1 MRLVY
6 KINLAVLG
14 LLVLSSLFVGTFFV
28 GSYRD
33 LRLETYRWFDKSA
46 DQLAITIG
54 NHAREAVSYFDYRA
68 LESALAKHIAEDPN
82 LLFVNVAF
90 DKDLSDA
97 RKAGTPGKASFRPF
111 EAEIKDG
118 GKTVVK
124 VTLHYSTGVVEKK
137 LGALIWR
144 LSIGSF
150 VTLAILLSLL
160 YILMTRLV
168 TRPLD
173 QIVRYAKVTANGDLT
188 SSIAVDTTDEFGT
201 LAATLNQMS
210 ENLRAMVTKVLQS
223 FSDLEKV
230 SGDIADVSHRIA
242 EGSAGQTSAV
252 DTVSSSI
259 EEMNS
264 SIKSVVQSVEK
275 LYALAVES
283 SSSMLEMSASV
294 EQVASNSEGLSTSV
308 ETTSSR
314 LGKMTTSIRTVAGN
328 IESLAEL
335 VTSASSAISEV
346 EATVGEIERNSGES
360 HELSRQTARTMNE
373 EGLEALGRTSE
384 GMRAISTSVG
394 SAADVVRTL
403 EARSHEI
410 GTILNVINEVNDQTN
425 LLALNAAI
433 IAAQAGEHGRGFAV
447 VADEIRELSA
457 RTASSTKEIKKI
469 ISNVQEESKNAVR
482 AMEDGTKRVEEGVKV
497 VDDLDSTLRQAA
509 ENSERA
515 SAATRGIAMAT
526 REQFKG
532 IRQVATT
539 AQTITEMA
547 QKIATA
553 TREQSSDTTE
563 IVKSAEQMQ
572 ELAQQTKKSTAEQA
586 NGIRLTSKASE
597 ESSQLSQQ
605 VLEASREEA
614 RGSELVVQSI
624 VSIQD
629 ATKKNEE
636 SVKRLDQMVSILAK
650 QSGLLK
656 QEIGRFKI
664 DRST

>member
-1 MRLVY
+1 MKLVH

-28 GSYRD
+28 GSYRN
-33 LRLETYRWFDKSA
+33 LRAETYHWFDKSA

-54 NHAREAVSYFDYRA
+54 NQAKESISYFDYEA
-68 LESALAKHIAEDPN
+68 LESALKKHIAEDPN

-90 DKDLSDA
+90 DKDLSDI
-97 RKAGTPGKASFRPF
+97 REAGTPGETSFRPF
-111 EAEIKDG
+111 NVEIKDG
-118 GKTVVK
+118 ETAVVK
-124 VTLHYSTGVVEKK
+124 VTIHYSTEVVEKK
-137 LGALIWR
+137 LGALVWR
-144 LSIGSF
+144 LSFGSF
-150 VTLAILLSLL
+150 VTLAVLLSLL
-160 YILMTRLV
+160 YALMTRFV
-168 TRPLD
+168 TRPLG
-173 QIVRYAKVTANGDLT
+173 QIVQYARLTADGDLT

-210 ENLRAMVTKVLQS
+210 ENLRAMVKKVLQA
-223 FSDLEKV
+223 FGDLEKV
-230 SGDIADVSHRIA
+230 SGDITDVSHRIA

-275 LYALAVES
+275 LYSLAVES

-294 EQVASNSEGLSTSV
+294 EQVASNAEGLSTSV

-314 LGKMTTSIRTVAGN
+314 LGKMTASIRTVAGN
-328 IESLAEL
+328 IEGLAEL
-335 VTSASSAISEV
+335 VTTASSAISEV

-360 HELSRQTARTMNE
+360 HELSRQTAQTMTE
-373 EGLEALGRTSE
+373 KGLEALGRTSE
-384 GMRAISTSVG
+384 GMRSISTSVG

-403 EARSHEI
+403 EVRSHEI

-433 IAAQAGEHGRGFAV
+433 ISAQAGEHGRGFAV

-469 ISNVQEESKNAVR
+469 ISSVQEESKNAVR
-482 AMEDGTKRVEEGVKV
+482 AMEDGTKRVKEGVKA
-497 VDDLDSTLRQAA
+497 VDDLDSALRQAA
-509 ENSERA
+509 ENSEKA

-526 REQFKG
+526 KEQLKG
-532 IRQVATT
+532 IRQVAAT

-547 QKIATA
+547 QKIAGA
-553 TREQSSDTTE
+553 TREQSGDTIE

-572 ELAQQTKKSTAEQA
+572 DLAQQTKKSTAEQA
-586 NGIRLTSKASE
+586 NGIKLTSKASE
-597 ESSQLSQQ
+597 ESAELSQR

-629 ATKKNEE
+629 VTKKNEG
-636 SVKRLDQMVSILAK
+636 SVKRLDQMVSILAR
-650 QSGLLK
+650 QSELLK

-664 DRST
+664 DRET